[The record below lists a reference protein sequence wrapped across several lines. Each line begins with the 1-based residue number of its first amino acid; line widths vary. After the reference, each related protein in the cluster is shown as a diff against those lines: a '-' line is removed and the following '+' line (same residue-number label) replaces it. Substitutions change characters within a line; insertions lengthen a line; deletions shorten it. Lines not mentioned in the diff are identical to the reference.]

1 MGKKK
6 KKTESKPQSPQK
18 EQQQQKQQPEIQ
30 IEGKFL
36 LGKPKFKKLEN
47 GRYKCLETGH
57 ELPADARD
65 SYAHTKHCRLS
76 LIDSALA
83 RNKPP
88 LNMFHQDPLT
98 RCRLI
103 CKLTGMT
110 VNKIEEHIWKH
121 INGKRFLNMLEKE
134 EAGVGVGKEA
144 SDDLEIVESE
154 PKPKK
159 ASKKKGVGLV
169 EEEGEQKPEKSSK
182 SKGDGSKKTKK
193 NKKKTEET
201 DVSKI
206 ISEVR
211 DPAEEKDSDTEED
224 EFWMPPVG
232 DRWDFDDGKDR
243 WGSDLESDVDPETDE
258 DLDSENDDA
267 NEADAIGKESNNE
280 TQELSKRTKRMS
292 IEIEPSDLASKKKKV
307 QST

>member
-6 KKTESKPQSPQK
+6 NNDN
-18 EQQQQKQQPEIQ
+18 KQQPQTEKPQ
-30 IEGKFL
+30 EEQQTEGKFL

-47 GRYKCLETGH
+47 GRYKCVQTGH
-57 ELPADARD
+57 ELPADARE
-65 SYAHTKHCRLS
+65 SYAQTKHCRLG

-88 LNMFHQDPLT
+88 LNMFNQDPL
-98 RCRLI
+98 CRSKLI
-103 CKLTGMT
+103 CKLTGHT
-110 VNKIEEHIWKH
+110 VNKTEEHIWKH

-134 EAGVGVGKEA
+134 EAEAGKE
-144 SDDLEIVESE
+144 SSN
-154 PKPKK
+154 
-159 ASKKKGVGLV
+159 GLV
-169 EEEGEQKPEKSSK
+169 EEEGVEQKSEKAEKSK
-182 SKGDGSKKTKK
+182 EEGSKKKKNK
-193 NKKKTEET
+193 NKKKKEKEI
-201 DVSKI
+201 DVSKV

-211 DPAEEKDSDTEED
+211 NPEEHDSDAEEE

-243 WGSDLESDVDPETDE
+243 WGSDLESDVDAEDDDADETDVGDGE
-258 DLDSENDDA
+258 E
-267 NEADAIGKESNNE
+267 ESNE

-292 IEIEPSDLASKKKKV
+292 VEIEPSDLASKKKKKT

>member
-6 KKTESKPQSPQK
+6 SESKQPPQK
-18 EQQQQKQQPEIQ
+18 EEQQQGE

-47 GRYKCLETGH
+47 GRYKCVETGH
-57 ELPADARD
+57 ELPADARE
-65 SYAHTKHCRLS
+65 SYAHTKHCRLG

-88 LNMFHQDPLT
+88 LNMFHQDPLS
-98 RCRLI
+98 RSRLI
-103 CKLTGMT
+103 CKLTGLT
-110 VNKIEEHIWKH
+110 VNKTEEHIWKH

-134 EAGVGVGKEA
+134 EAEAGKEA
-144 SDDLEIVESE
+144 SDDMVVVEGVQ
-154 PKPKK
+154 KPKK
-159 ASKKKGVGLV
+159 ASKSKGVGLA
-169 EEEGEQKPEKSSK
+169 EEEGKQKPEKAPK
-182 SKGDGSKKTKK
+182 SKGDGLKKTKK
-193 NKKKTEET
+193 NKKKEEK

-211 DPAEEKDSDTEED
+211 NPEENDSDTEED

-243 WGSDLESDVDPETDE
+243 WGSDLESDVDSENDE
-258 DLDSENDDA
+258 ELDSENDDA
-267 NEADAIGKESNNE
+267 NEADATGKETNNE

-292 IEIEPSDLASKKKKV
+292 IEIEPSDIASKKKKKKI